1 MDPQLIF
8 NAVICISVWAGER
21 RAGEEQGRGRGLWV
35 PARGSRVRDCFLFF
49 FFFLPSSA
57 ITLSPSEVAE
67 VCREFCSKSPP
78 AATPWPRQPTPVPA
92 PLLTNALQ
100 KVQSTGIS
108 SSQFAVPSLLPVGV
122 TLSNNSPAQSELSPP
137 RLSHS
142 PAFPFST
149 QLIPSFVLFP
159 FRFDFGLS
167 SILPVWHCLIL

>member
-1 MDPQLIF
+1 MRDGQGKSRGGGEGCGCQLEGVECEIAF
-8 NAVICISVWAGER
+8 
-21 RAGEEQGRGRGLWV
+21 
-35 PARGSRVRDCFLFF
+35 CFS
-49 FFFLPSSA
+49 FFLPSSA

-137 RLSHS
+137 PPVPLTCLPLLYSTDS
-142 PAFPFST
+142 QFPPFPF
-149 QLIPSFVLFP
+149 LI
-159 FRFDFGLS
+159 
-167 SILPVWHCLIL
+167 